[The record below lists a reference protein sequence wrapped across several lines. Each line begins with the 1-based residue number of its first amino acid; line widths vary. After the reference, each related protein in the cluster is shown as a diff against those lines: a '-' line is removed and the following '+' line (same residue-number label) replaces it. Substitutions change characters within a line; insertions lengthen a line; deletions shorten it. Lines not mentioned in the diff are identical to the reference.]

1 MCWAISWAARS
12 AAASSGPRSAPKRP
26 GAAACRLG
34 RRAGAALGLW
44 VSGLG
49 TWPVLLVG
57 PLLAIAGQFGDIA
70 ESWLKRRVGAKD
82 SSQLIPGH
90 GGVMDRFDAMSGALL
105 LALVLMLVHLLPI
118 IGG

>member
-1 MCWAISWAARS
+1 MRGVHGGAEGQGGHQVGLAARR
-12 AAASSGPRSAPKRP
+12 GPVA
-26 GAAACRLG
+26 GRLVKG
-34 RRAGAALGLW
+34 
-44 VSGLG
+44 
-49 TWPVLLVG
+49 G